1 MCATA
6 GSTKATGVA
15 TTEPQSDM
23 TFASWGTDA
32 PIAAGRERY
41 KNWLNFIFKLNQNV
55 IGQISICNETK
66 TRGVR

>member
-1 MCATA
+1 
-6 GSTKATGVA
+6 
-15 TTEPQSDM
+15 M